1 MSDDI
6 ASPDKSLNILL
17 ADDHQ
22 LVREGLREALV
33 QAGMNV
39 VGEADDGAT
48 AVRLARDLTPD
59 VVLLDLRMPGMSGT
73 DAARVITTEN
83 EQIRV
88 VVITVSADAE
98 DVIEALAAGACGY
111 VLKDMRLDDLIA
123 GIRQA
128 ASGHAVLS
136 REAMRALVMY
146 VRARSASSGRTATK
160 TATLTARERE
170 VLRLIADGADN
181 AAIGRELSI
190 SRHTVKQYVTN
201 ILEKLEVGS
210 RVEAAV
216 QAVRDGM
223 L

>member
-6 ASPDKSLNILL
+6 DSPDKSLNVLL
-17 ADDHQ
+17 ADDHR
-22 LVREGLREALV
+22 LVREGLRAVLA

-39 VGEADDGAT
+39 VGEAEDGPT
-48 AVRLARDLTPD
+48 AVRLARDLAPD

-73 DAARVITTEN
+73 EAARRITGGN
-83 EQIRV
+83 DQIRV

-98 DVIEALAAGACGY
+98 DVIQALAAGACGY
-111 VLKDMRLDDLIA
+111 VLKDMRLDDLVA

-136 REAMRALVMY
+136 REAMRAVAMH
-146 VRARSASSGRTATK
+146 VRRHAGNAGQGASKLSKLTK
-160 TATLTARERE
+160 RERE

-181 AAIGRELSI
+181 GEIGIELSI

-216 QAVRDGM
+216 LAVREG
-223 L
+223 LV

>member
-1 MSDDI
+1 M
-6 ASPDKSLNILL
+6 L

-39 VGEADDGAT
+39 VGEANDGAT

-73 DAARVITTEN
+73 EAARSITTEN
-83 EQIRV
+83 EQVKV

-136 REAMRALVMY
+136 REAMRALAVH
-146 VRARSASSGRTATK
+146 VRARGASAEQTAAR

-201 ILEKLEVGS
+201 ILEKLEVDS